1 MVAQDTNQ
9 REKDQIY
16 MLLGDVRQVKGKSG
30 VQDEIFFLSF
40 GMLLLVAWASHRIE
54 TLCLDGGPSI
64 LCLTFEMLLTSSAS
78 LLLKQRQ
85 PEPIA

>member
-30 VQDEIFFLSF
+30 VQDEIFFS
-40 GMLLLVAWASHRIE
+40 
-54 TLCLDGGPSI
+54 
-64 LCLTFEMLLTSSAS
+64 S
-78 LLLKQRQ
+78 LLGCFSWLLGQAIGLRLC
-85 PEPIA
+85 A